1 MHKLI
6 LTCLALHDKQ
16 QGQHSS
22 NPTIAVSN
30 VKIAAKNALDERAND
45 SLYLEAVAAAIV
57 SDCTSCQALKAKKA
71 ATAADMA
78 QSMSRWTYQGA
89 HTQAAANRAG
99 NEKSH
104 ATVVPLNFRF

>member
-1 MHKLI
+1 VHKLI

-16 QGQHSS
+16 RGQHSS

-78 QSMSRWTYQGA
+78 QSLSRQSLDVPGCTHTSHGESRW
-89 HTQAAANRAG
+89 
-99 NEKSH
+99 K
-104 ATVVPLNFRF
+104 